1 MNEKTIDNIL
11 RTLER
16 IYSNRYGVPVTVT
29 GRKNEKLE
37 NHHNSGSNHSG
48 ERDLSYTA

>member
-1 MNEKTIDNIL
+1 MNEKTIINIL
-11 RTLER
+11 KTLER

-37 NHHNSGSNHSG
+37 NHYSDGGDYRS
-48 ERDLSYTA
+48 ERNMSYTA

>member
-37 NHHNSGSNHSG
+37 NHHDSGGDYRS